1 MTTLNDKDIIA
12 VVKKDT
18 EKGFRALMAKYK
30 EPVYWHIRRLVV
42 SHDDAQDAAQETFV
56 RIFRSFHQ
64 LKEDSSLQA
73 WIYRIATNEAMR
85 MLERHKGSKMSLDT
99 RKPE

>member
-30 EPVYWHIRRLVV
+30 EPVYWHI
-42 SHDDAQDAAQETFV
+42 A
-56 RIFRSFHQ
+56 
-64 LKEDSSLQA
+64 KEK
-73 WIYRIATNEAMR
+73 IIKYMNATA
-85 MLERHKGSKMSLDT
+85 
-99 RKPE
+99 